1 MSKRNNFDLVHF
13 YAINSIISKFL
24 NARKHIVTRNYDLAL
39 FSPNDGR
46 DDEEVGPLPTLVF
59 RRIQVK
65 MPIFRIQYASQ
76 QAVSYYYWL
85 TIVRLSTISLDDAS
99 TSRRTMPPEARSLF
113 SVFGGI

>member
-1 MSKRNNFDLVHF
+1 MQEN
-13 YAINSIISKFL
+13 ISL
-24 NARKHIVTRNYDLAL
+24 REITTWR
-39 FSPNDGR
+39 FSRWNDRR
-46 DDEEVGPLPTLVF
+46 DDEEIGPLPTLVLF

-65 MPIFRIQYASQ
+65 MPIFRTQYASQ
-76 QAVSYYYWL
+76 QAVSYYYCL